1 LGGPRAP
8 GPAPRARGRRC
19 RGDRAQP
26 DPLGLRDPGDR
37 RQPRLREIR
46 GHRPRPQ
53 HPAGHGRRGR
63 ARGARRRGG
72 GVGDCRPAAA
82 RPLSRVR
89 VHRHHRRLARQA
101 QSDCRGPR
109 RGTPGRTVRRGRRPS
124 DLARAAD
131 RRGLHAAG
139 AHLLLRPRRRGH
151 RWVPRRDPPE
161 DAGSGEPGGIAVT
174 PDSIA
179 VLAAA
184 VRAGTP
190 VLFATLGEIFAE
202 RAGILNLGVEGM
214 MLVGALAGFA
224 ATARTG
230 NPWAGAAAAGLVGG
244 CLGLIH
250 ALLTITLRANQVASG
265 LALTIFGTGVSA
277 FLGRGYVG
285 VPASGFQTAPLPL
298 LSRLPGLGP
307 ILFQQDPFVYL
318 SFAAVPI
325 AWYVLYRTRWGL
337 EIRAVGERPEAADAM
352 GVDVARVR
360 YACVTAGGILAGLG
374 GAFLSTAYTSMWI
387 ENMTAGR
394 GWIAVA
400 LVIFATW

>member
-1 LGGPRAP
+1 M
-8 GPAPRARGRRC
+8 
-19 RGDRAQP
+19 
-26 DPLGLRDPGDR
+26 
-37 RQPRLREIR
+37 
-46 GHRPRPQ
+46 
-53 HPAGHGRRGR
+53 
-63 ARGARRRGG
+63 
-72 GVGDCRPAAA
+72 
-82 RPLSRVR
+82 
-89 VHRHHRRLARQA
+89 
-101 QSDCRGPR
+101 
-109 RGTPGRTVRRGRRPS
+109 TPVS
-124 DLARAAD
+124 
-131 RRGLHAAG
+131 
-139 AHLLLRPRRRGH
+139 
-151 RWVPRRDPPE
+151 V
-161 DAGSGEPGGIAVT
+161 
-174 PDSIA
+174 A

-250 ALLTITLRANQVASG
+250 ALLTVTLRANQVASG

-285 VPASGFQTAPLPL
+285 VPASGFETAPLPL

-400 LVIFATW
+400 LVIFATWDPLRAVAGAYLFGGVNALQLHIQAMGTGLPTYLLLMAPYVFTIIVLVAATQETARRRLGAPAALSVPYSRTG